1 MNLVCV
7 YYSRAVKTFTI
18 HLFHVETCQAN
29 KVTVNTT
36 QVIKRK
42 HKKKKK
48 KDTKNLNFPFVTSLR
63 NIQKKKKTGIETIYL
78 DKTI

>member
-36 QVIKRK
+36 QVIKKVLKKRK
-42 HKKKKK
+42 KDKKKIR
-48 KDTKNLNFPFVTSLR
+48 TSRLLR
-63 NIQKKKKTGIETIYL
+63 HCEIYKKTGIETIYYL
-78 DKTI
+78 DKTV